1 MTKKELL
8 ALDANQRDSLFLR
21 STRIL
26 QNHENDFTDDPEY
39 KKIVIRLANAI
50 QLLNN
55 QGTPEALKEKKEAYI
70 ELDLFVINK
79 AEELRLEA
87 RGAA

>member
-8 ALDANQRDSLFLR
+8 ALNANQRDSLFLR

-50 QLLNN
+50 QLLNS
-55 QGTPEALKEKKEAYI
+55 QGTQEALKEKKEAYI
-70 ELDLFVINK
+70 ELDLFIINK
-79 AEELRLEA
+79 AEEIRLEA

>member
-8 ALDANQRDSLFLR
+8 ALNANQRDSLFLR

-50 QLLNN
+50 QLLNS

-70 ELDLFVINK
+70 ELDLFIINK
-79 AEELRLEA
+79 AEEIRLEA